1 MALTTK
7 CPDCQTVLNLPDG
20 AEGRRLKCPK
30 CGTKFR
36 AGTPEARPRTSA
48 PGVAT
53 AGPASSVMQSSPNP
67 PKPQSSRE
75 IDLPT
80 TSGDLRDTFD
90 AGLLFGE
97 DEAKP
102 TARPRK
108 SATADAAALFDETAA
123 PRPKIN
129 SGDAKKK
136 SRRCPSCGGVVPMGM
151 SLCQT
156 CGLDIDTGRREHVDE
171 MLDEQVVA
179 TGPTIQGPPIPVTL
193 IGSSTLVISAI
204 LAILAM
210 VRLPPNGG
218 VPLAI
223 VCLFGAFASVQF
235 LRGKS
240 VKLLL
245 IALLIGGV
253 IDIIG
258 LIIMPAWQAN
268 QMAID
273 PNVSIS
279 PLDEDVEMKPLDER
293 LDYDKL
299 MLGLAVLGIDIVVF
313 IYLSTAGIKRHF
325 DKHRMTTHF

>member
-30 CGTKFR
+30 CGTKFH

-53 AGPASSVMQSSPNP
+53 AGPASSMMQSTPGP
-67 PKPQSSRE
+67 GKPKSSRE
-75 IDLPT
+75 VDLPT
-80 TSGDLRDTFD
+80 SGGDLRDTFD
-90 AGLLFGE
+90 AGMLFGE
-97 DEAKP
+97 DEPKP
-102 TARPRK
+102 RSRPQQAA
-108 SATADAAALFDETAA
+108 SDAAALFDESTA
-123 PRPKIN
+123 PRQKITG
-129 SGDAKKK
+129 GDAKKK
-136 SRRCPSCGGVVPMGM
+136 SRRCPSCGGVVPIGM

-171 MLDEQVVA
+171 MLDEELAPVGPVA
-179 TGPTIQGPPIPVTL
+179 KGPPIGVALIGSVTL
-193 IGSSTLVISAI
+193 IVSAI
-204 LAILAM
+204 LAILSM
-210 VRLPPNGG
+210 VRLPPEGG
-218 VPLAI
+218 IPLAI
-223 VCLFGAFASVQF
+223 VCLFGLFASIQF
-235 LRGKS
+235 LRGRS

-268 QMAID
+268 QVTID
-273 PNVSIS
+273 PQVTVS
-279 PLDEDVEMKPLDER
+279 PLDEDIEMKPLDER
-293 LDYDKL
+293 IDYNKL
-299 MLGLAVLGIDIVVF
+299 MLGLAILGVDVIAF

-325 DKHRMTTHF
+325 DKHRTISHF